1 MTESASLPAMTADE
15 IGLCRVRRGSITART
30 AFEPV
35 VALGRDSFGQVALK
49 ARTECTLA
57 GKPIRCPDG
66 RTTLASGD
74 PAFDLA
80 CALAHIHNFALT
92 EDAGSRLQLGHLAA
106 PEALFDVF
114 MSRLEEEFAD
124 GMVDPGQLVFELSA
138 SDEVRHN
145 GVIAERLRGSG
156 IALCLTDFGDASAAS
171 SLIEVVRPAFVQF
184 GIGWLRRAAGIDPAG
199 RLLGSLVGLLRQQEI
214 TVMIEGVAR
223 EGELEIAQRA
233 GIGLACGPFIAPAF
247 AAGIARCHRQGPQP
261 VAASVASQAT
271 IIRLTG

>member
-1 MTESASLPAMTADE
+1 MTEHASLPAMTADE
-15 IGLCRVRRGSITART
+15 IGLCHVRRGSITART

-35 VALGRDSFGQVALK
+35 VALDSDSLDQVALK

-92 EDAGSRLQLGHLAA
+92 EDASSRLQLGHLVA

-114 MSRLEEEFAD
+114 MSRLEEEFEE
-124 GMVDPGQLVFELSA
+124 GMVHPGQLVLELS
-138 SDEVRHN
+138 VRDDARQN
-145 GVIAERLRGSG
+145 RRIAERLREFGVG
-156 IALCLTDFGDASAAS
+156 LCLTDFGEAGAASALVEGLRP
-171 SLIEVVRPAFVQF
+171 SLVQF
-184 GIGWLRRAAGIDPAG
+184 GIGWVRRAAGFDPAR
-199 RLLGSLVGLLRQQEI
+199 RLLGSLVGLLREKGI
-214 TVMIEGVAR
+214 VAILEGISNEAELDVAR
-223 EGELEIAQRA
+223 SAA
-233 GIGLACGPFIAPAF
+233 IGLGSGPFLAPAF
-247 AAGIARCHRQGPQP
+247 AAGIAECHRHGPGRLTAIAPQE
-261 VAASVASQAT
+261 AT